1 MVNVMDTHAAYKN
14 PWMASLLLLPT
25 AVILLLFLYYPT
37 VQTFVLSVYRVA
49 FLGLRKS
56 FVGLGNYK
64 EIFSN
69 PEYLRIFV
77 NTGVFAFF
85 VVIFSM
91 AIGLA
96 LSVLA
101 NQRIRGRGFYRPMPL
116 SPYALS
122 PAVAGVIFLFLF
134 NEQSGIVNYLLTVT
148 LGIAPGWLTD
158 PLLAMMLL
166 IFVAVWKNVGYNVVF
181 YIAGLQNLPGEVLEA
196 ALIDGATPWQ
206 RFWRITFPLLSPMTV
221 FLLIMNTIYAFFD
234 AFAFVDL
241 LTKGGPSNA
250 TNLLIYNIYRD
261 GFEYYKTGMAA
272 AQSVILFIAVVVL
285 TIIQFRFGESRAHY
299 GG

>member
-1 MVNVMDTHAAYKN
+1 MDTHAAYKSRWL
-14 PWMASLLLLPT
+14 PWLLLAPT
-25 AVILLLFLYYPT
+25 FVILLIFLYYPT
-37 VQTFVLSVYRVA
+37 FETFMLSLFKVS
-49 FLGLRKS
+49 LLTGKKI
-56 FVGLGNYK
+56 FVGFENYK
-64 EIFSN
+64 EIFTD
-69 PEYLRIFV
+69 PKYRQIFW
-77 NTGVFAFF
+77 NTVVFSFF
-85 VVIFSM
+85 VVLLSM
-91 AIGLA
+91 AVGLG

-101 NQRIRGRGFYRPMPL
+101 NQKIRGRGFYRLML
-116 SPYALS
+116 IWPYALS

-134 NEQSGIVNYLLTVT
+134 NEQSGIVNYLLSVT
-148 LGIAPGWLTD
+148 LGISPNWLTN
-158 PLLAMMLL
+158 PVLAMALL

-206 RFWRITFPLLSPMTV
+206 RFWKITFPLLGPMTI
-221 FLLIMNTIYAFFD
+221 FLLIMNTIYAFFE

-261 GFEYYKTGMAA
+261 GFEYYKTGLAA
-272 AQSVILFIAVVVL
+272 AQSVILFVAVVVL
-285 TIIQFRFGESRAHY
+285 TIVQLRFGESRTHY

>member
-1 MVNVMDTHAAYKN
+1 MDTHAAYKSRWL
-14 PWMASLLLLPT
+14 PWVLLAPT
-25 AVILLLFLYYPT
+25 FVILLLFLYYPT
-37 VQTFVLSVYRVA
+37 FETFVLSLYRVA
-49 FLGLRKS
+49 FLGLSKQ
-56 FVGLGNYK
+56 FVGLENYK
-64 EIFSN
+64 EIFTD
-69 PEYLRIFV
+69 PKYRQIFW
-77 NTGVFAFF
+77 NTAVFSFF
-85 VVIFSM
+85 VVLLSM
-91 AIGLA
+91 AVGLG

-101 NQRIRGRGFYRPMPL
+101 NQRIRGRGFYRLML
-116 SPYALS
+116 IWPYALS

-134 NEQSGIVNYLLTVT
+134 NEQSGIVNYLLSVT
-148 LGIAPGWLTD
+148 LGITPNWLTN
-158 PLLAMMLL
+158 PILAMALL

-206 RFWRITFPLLSPMTV
+206 RFWKITFPLLGPMTI

-261 GFEYYKTGMAA
+261 GFEYYKTGLAA
-272 AQSVILFIAVVVL
+272 AQSVILFVAVVIL
-285 TIIQFRFGESRAHY
+285 TIIQLRFGESRAHY

>member
-1 MVNVMDTHAAYKN
+1 MDTHAAYKSRWL
-14 PWMASLLLLPT
+14 PWLLLAPT
-25 AVILLLFLYYPT
+25 FIILLVFLYYPT
-37 VQTFVLSVYRVA
+37 FETFMLSLFKVS
-49 FLGLRKS
+49 LLTGKKI
-56 FVGLGNYK
+56 FVGFENYK
-64 EIFSN
+64 EIFTD
-69 PEYLRIFV
+69 PKYRQIFW
-77 NTGVFAFF
+77 NTAVFSFF
-85 VVIFSM
+85 VVLLSM
-91 AIGLA
+91 AVGLG

-101 NQRIRGRGFYRPMPL
+101 NQKIRGRGFYRLML
-116 SPYALS
+116 IWPYALS

-134 NEQSGIVNYLLTVT
+134 NEQSGIVNYLLSVT
-148 LGIAPGWLTD
+148 LGISPNWLTN
-158 PLLAMMLL
+158 PVLAMALL

-206 RFWRITFPLLSPMTV
+206 RFWKITFPLLGPMTI
-221 FLLIMNTIYAFFD
+221 FLLIMNTIYAFFE

-261 GFEYYKTGMAA
+261 GFEYYKTGLAA
-272 AQSVILFIAVVVL
+272 AQSVILFIAVVFL
-285 TIIQFRFGESRAHY
+285 TILQFRVGEGRVHY

>member
-1 MVNVMDTHAAYKN
+1 MDTHAAYKSRWL
-14 PWMASLLLLPT
+14 PWLLLAPT
-25 AVILLLFLYYPT
+25 FIILLVFLYYPT
-37 VQTFVLSVYRVA
+37 FETFMLSLFKVS
-49 FLGLRKS
+49 LLTGKKI
-56 FVGLGNYK
+56 FVGFENYK
-64 EIFSN
+64 EIFTD
-69 PEYLRIFV
+69 PKYRQIFW
-77 NTGVFAFF
+77 NTAVFSFF
-85 VVIFSM
+85 VVLLSM
-91 AIGLA
+91 AVGLG

-101 NQRIRGRGFYRPMPL
+101 NQKIRGRGFYRLML
-116 SPYALS
+116 IWPYALS

-134 NEQSGIVNYLLTVT
+134 NEQSGIVNYLLSVT
-148 LGIAPGWLTD
+148 LGISPNWLTN
-158 PLLAMMLL
+158 PVLAMALL

-206 RFWRITFPLLSPMTV
+206 RFWKITFPLLGPMTI
-221 FLLIMNTIYAFFD
+221 FLLIMNTIYAFFE

-261 GFEYYKTGMAA
+261 GFEYYKTGLAA
-272 AQSVILFIAVVVL
+272 AQSVILFVAVVVL
-285 TIIQFRFGESRAHY
+285 TIIQLRFGESRTHY

>member
-1 MVNVMDTHAAYKN
+1 MDTHAAYKSRWL
-14 PWMASLLLLPT
+14 PWLLLAPT
-25 AVILLLFLYYPT
+25 FLILLVFLYYPT
-37 VQTFVLSVYRVA
+37 IETFLLSLFRVS
-49 FLGLRKS
+49 LLTGGKD
-56 FVGLGNYK
+56 FVGFENYK
-64 EIFSN
+64 EIFTD
-69 PEYLRIFV
+69 PKYRQIFW
-77 NTGVFAFF
+77 NTAIFSFF
-85 VVIFSM
+85 VVLFSM
-91 AIGLA
+91 AVGLG

-101 NQRIRGRGFYRPMPL
+101 NQKIRGRGFYRLML
-116 SPYALS
+116 IWPYALS

-134 NEQSGIVNYLLTVT
+134 NEQSGIVNYLLSITF
-148 LGIAPGWLTD
+148 GISPNWLTN
-158 PLLAMMLL
+158 PVLAMALL

-206 RFWRITFPLLSPMTV
+206 RFWKITFPLLGPMTI

-261 GFEYYKTGMAA
+261 GFEYYKTGLAA
-272 AQSVILFIAVVVL
+272 AQSVTLFVAVVIL
-285 TIIQFRFGESRAHY
+285 TIVQLRFGESRTHY

>member
-1 MVNVMDTHAAYKN
+1 MDTHAAYKSRWL
-14 PWMASLLLLPT
+14 PWVLLAPT
-25 AVILLLFLYYPT
+25 FVILLVFLYYPT
-37 VQTFVLSVYRVA
+37 FETFVLSLYRVA
-49 FLGLRKS
+49 FLGLSKQ
-56 FVGLGNYK
+56 FVGFENYK
-64 EIFSN
+64 EIFTD
-69 PEYLRIFV
+69 PEYLQIFW
-77 NTGVFAFF
+77 NTAIFAFF
-85 VVIFSM
+85 VVLLSM
-91 AIGLA
+91 SVGLG

-101 NQRIRGRGFYRPMPL
+101 NQKIRGRGFYRLML
-116 SPYALS
+116 IWPYALS

-134 NEQSGIVNYLLTVT
+134 NEQSGIVNYLLSIT
-148 LGIAPGWLTD
+148 LGITPGWLTD
-158 PLLAMMLL
+158 PVLAMALL

-206 RFWRITFPLLSPMTV
+206 RFWKITFPLLGPMTI

-261 GFEYYKTGMAA
+261 GFEYYKTGLAA
-272 AQSVILFIAVVVL
+272 AQSVILFVAVVIL
-285 TIIQFRFGESRAHY
+285 TIVQLRFGESRTHY

>member
-1 MVNVMDTHAAYKN
+1 MDTHAAYKSRWL
-14 PWMASLLLLPT
+14 PWLLLAPT
-25 AVILLLFLYYPT
+25 FIILLVFLYYPT
-37 VQTFVLSVYRVA
+37 FETFMLSLFKVS
-49 FLGLRKS
+49 LLTGRKI
-56 FVGLGNYK
+56 FVGFENYK
-64 EIFSN
+64 EIFTD
-69 PEYLRIFV
+69 PKYRQIFW
-77 NTGVFAFF
+77 NTAVFSFF
-85 VVIFSM
+85 VVLLSM
-91 AIGLA
+91 AVGLG

-101 NQRIRGRGFYRPMPL
+101 NQKIRGRGFYRLML
-116 SPYALS
+116 IWPYALS

-134 NEQSGIVNYLLTVT
+134 NEQSGIVNYLLGIT
-148 LGIAPGWLTD
+148 LGITPNWLTD
-158 PLLAMMLL
+158 PVLAMALL

-206 RFWRITFPLLSPMTV
+206 RFWKITFPLLGPMTI

-261 GFEYYKTGMAA
+261 GFEYYKTGLAA
-272 AQSVILFIAVVVL
+272 AQSVILFVAVVIL
-285 TIIQFRFGESRAHY
+285 TIIQLRFGESRTHY

>member
-1 MVNVMDTHAAYKN
+1 MDTHAAYKSRWL
-14 PWMASLLLLPT
+14 PWLLLAPT
-25 AVILLLFLYYPT
+25 FLILLVFLYYPT
-37 VQTFVLSVYRVA
+37 IETFLLSLFRVS
-49 FLGLRKS
+49 LLTGGKD
-56 FVGLGNYK
+56 FVGFENYK
-64 EIFSN
+64 EIFTD
-69 PEYLRIFV
+69 PKYRQIFW
-77 NTGVFAFF
+77 NTAIFSFF
-85 VVIFSM
+85 VVLFSM
-91 AIGLA
+91 AVGLG

-101 NQRIRGRGFYRPMPL
+101 NQKIRGRGFYRLML
-116 SPYALS
+116 IWPYALS

-134 NEQSGIVNYLLTVT
+134 NEQSGIVNYLLSITF
-148 LGIAPGWLTD
+148 GISPNWLTN
-158 PLLAMMLL
+158 PVLAMALL

-206 RFWRITFPLLSPMTV
+206 RFWKITFPLLGPMTI

-261 GFEYYKTGMAA
+261 GFEYYKTGLAA
-272 AQSVILFIAVVVL
+272 AQSVILFVAVVIL
-285 TIIQFRFGESRAHY
+285 TIVQLRFGESRTHY

>member
-1 MVNVMDTHAAYKN
+1 MDTHAAYKSRWL
-14 PWMASLLLLPT
+14 PWVLLAPT
-25 AVILLLFLYYPT
+25 FVILLVFLYYPT
-37 VQTFVLSVYRVA
+37 FETFVLSLYRVA
-49 FLGLRKS
+49 FLGLSKQ
-56 FVGLGNYK
+56 FVGLENYK
-64 EIFSN
+64 EIFTDSK
-69 PEYLRIFV
+69 YRQIFW
-77 NTGVFAFF
+77 NTAVFSFF
-85 VVIFSM
+85 VVLLSM
-91 AIGLA
+91 AVGLG

-101 NQRIRGRGFYRPMPL
+101 NQKIRGRGFYRLML
-116 SPYALS
+116 IWPYALS

-134 NEQSGIVNYLLTVT
+134 NEQSGIVNYLLSVT
-148 LGIAPGWLTD
+148 LGISPNWLTN
-158 PLLAMMLL
+158 PVLAMALL

-206 RFWRITFPLLSPMTV
+206 RFWKITFPLLGPMTI

-261 GFEYYKTGMAA
+261 GFEYYKTGLAA
-272 AQSVILFIAVVVL
+272 AQSVILFVAVVVL
-285 TIIQFRFGESRAHY
+285 TIVQLRFGESRAHY

>member
-1 MVNVMDTHAAYKN
+1 MDTHAAYKSRWL
-14 PWMASLLLLPT
+14 PWVLLAPT
-25 AVILLLFLYYPT
+25 FVILLVFLYYPT
-37 VQTFVLSVYRVA
+37 FETFVLSLYRVA
-49 FLGLRKS
+49 FLGLSKQ
-56 FVGLGNYK
+56 FVGLENYK
-64 EIFSN
+64 EIFTDSK
-69 PEYLRIFV
+69 YRQIFW
-77 NTGVFAFF
+77 NTAVFSFF
-85 VVIFSM
+85 VVLLSM
-91 AIGLA
+91 AVGLG

-101 NQRIRGRGFYRPMPL
+101 NQKIRGRGFYRLML
-116 SPYALS
+116 IWPYALS

-134 NEQSGIVNYLLTVT
+134 NEQSGIVNYLLSVT
-148 LGIAPGWLTD
+148 LGISPNWLTN
-158 PLLAMMLL
+158 PVLAMALL

-206 RFWRITFPLLSPMTV
+206 RFWKITFPLLGPMTI

-261 GFEYYKTGMAA
+261 GFEYYKTGLAA
-272 AQSVILFIAVVVL
+272 AQSVILFVAVVVL
-285 TIIQFRFGESRAHY
+285 TIIQLRFGESRAHY